1 MLVSSAARG
10 VLFFDLDGTLTDP
23 REGIVGCIRHAL
35 QRLGCEVP
43 PDAELERCIGPPL
56 RESFCRLAS
65 DALAD
70 AAVEHYR
77 ERFRASGMFEN
88 SVYPG
93 VPEALTALCAAGWQL
108 LVVTSKPGVFAEQI
122 LRHFDLARYFS
133 AIYGSELSG
142 VRSDKGE
149 LIAYVLATERI
160 ASEHA
165 LMIGDRSHDIVGARK
180 NGLRAAGVLWGYG
193 TREELAGAGADRLYA
208 TVSVLVEDLAALS
221 AASPDRASF

>member
-1 MLVSSAARG
+1 MLASSATRG
-10 VLFFDLDGTLTDP
+10 SLLFDLDGTLTDP

-35 QRLGCEVP
+35 QCLGCAVP
-43 PDAELERCIGPPL
+43 PDAELDRCIGPPL

-65 DALAD
+65 GALAD

-88 SVYPG
+88 HVYPG
-93 VPEALTALCAAGWQL
+93 VPEALTALCAVGWQL
-108 LVVTSKPGVFAEQI
+108 LVVTSKPAVFAEQI
-122 LRHFDLARYFS
+122 VRHFDLARYFS

-149 LIAYVLATERI
+149 LIAHVLATEGI
-160 ASEHA
+160 APEHA

-180 NGLRAAGVLWGYG
+180 NGLRSAGVLWGYG
-193 TREELAGAGADRLYA
+193 TREELTEAGADRLYES
-208 TVSVLVEDLAALS
+208 VSVLMDDLAA
-221 AASPDRASF
+221 R